1 VACYGGIEAGGS
13 RFVCATGSG
22 PDDLQT
28 VVEFPTRRPVE
39 TIADAVAF
47 FNRQRREGA
56 ELLALGVGAFGP
68 IELDPGRPDF
78 GYITSTPKPGWQDVD
93 LVGELARG
101 TGLPV
106 QIDTD
111 VNAAARA
118 ERLWGAA
125 RGLEHFLYA
134 TVGTGIGVGA
144 YVGGRLLHGAHH
156 PEMGHVMLPI
166 DPEEPGGFNGTC
178 PYHGCCAEGLASGA
192 SIVARW
198 GERLDGLPEDHP
210 AWRIEAN
217 YLGTFLAGLVL
228 VLQPERIVI
237 GGGVMNEVL
246 LDRVRDVLAARLG
259 GYRLTLAARHE
270 IDRFLVLPG
279 LGSRAGVLGA
289 FAVARGL
296 D

>member
-1 VACYGGIEAGGS
+1 MACYGGIEAGGS
-13 RFVCATGSG
+13 RFACATGSG

-28 VVEFPTRRPVE
+28 VVEIPTRRPAE

-47 FNRQRREGA
+47 FDRQRREGR

-78 GYITSTPKPGWQDVD
+78 GYITSTPKPGWQDID

-106 QIDTD
+106 RIDTD

-125 RGLEHFLYA
+125 RGLEHFLYV

-144 YVGGRLLHGAHH
+144 YVGGRILLGAHH
-156 PEMGHVMLPI
+156 PEMGHVLLPI
-166 DPEEPGGFNGTC
+166 DPDEPRGFDGSC
-178 PYHGCCAEGLASGA
+178 PYHGRCAEGLASGSA
-192 SIVARW
+192 LVARW
-198 GERLDGLPEDHP
+198 GVRLDSLPDDHP
-210 AWRIEAN
+210 AWRIEAS
-217 YLGTFLAGLVL
+217 YLGTFLAGLAL
-228 VLQPERIVI
+228 VLQPQRILV
-237 GGGVMNEVL
+237 GGGVMNPVL
-246 LDRVRDVLAARLG
+246 LDMVRDVLAIRLG
-259 GYRLTLAARHE
+259 GYRRTLATRSE
-270 IDRFLVLPG
+270 IDRFLVMPG
-279 LGSRAGVLGA
+279 LGPRAGLLGA
-289 FAVARGL
+289 LAVARAI